1 LPKYSPQAFAQRVK
15 STNPALGQL
24 DDNTAVQ
31 VWLKQYPGDREYL
44 DDPGNLFGEVERAQ
58 KLLAPPTDI
67 DLPLEEGQTRDPR
80 LDNPDLRVP
89 EPLPTVEPPSNTLY
103 EMAKGAPFALRSTGG
118 ILGAVAGGIAGSGVP
133 GAGTAAGVATG
144 GMAGQA
150 GGEFLAQLIERH
162 VIGGAPEMTPMQA
175 GKDAARIALNAALGG
190 YVPKAL
196 DPTTAAV
203 KVLGRRA
210 VEGGLIGA
218 GAVGLDVGLEGRL
231 PTAPELAMSAG
242 MGAGA
247 GLVGGALEARSLSKV
262 AAAQAANKRA
272 HEALQMALRN
282 KAMVEGFQ
290 PPIGPERQLGA
301 GAFVAGE
308 RGIAAPGMEYPRVES
323 RLTHQMPP
331 DATPTVEEIG
341 QILPQ
346 PRDIAAQYS
355 GSGEPIRWN
364 PPDEDVVYTGSGR
377 TLLSEFGVPN
387 TLDEQMEKLGR
398 PFVPPTTETGTVVGS
413 PLYGITPG
421 EPPPPAPAP
430 TTETIPVTDLPPPRQ
445 PARGPLTPA
454 EIQAA
459 DTTPPPAEMMGGGK
473 AGPQFQK
480 MLSLGG
486 PAVAMAIP
494 ESEETDLDNLARA
507 GLISTALLGAFQGI
521 KGRGRIPRFNSGVS
535 KRMDTFAQKGA
546 YARNWY
552 KEAGPMLLKAF
563 NGDQDKVRQ
572 LIQMLSATSQNATVK
587 ANTKLAIKAYQQA
600 AEGVPFSGYMGVVT
614 NNLNKLMKGEQW
626 GGPKLQ
632 NFVDALMG
640 DENAV
645 VVDRWIM
652 RAMGRKEHA
661 PRTVE
666 EYNAIAEAVRDR
678 AKAMGVT
685 PAEYQAMVWAGVRG
699 GGEDFATLMRPY
711 IEQPSLFTSDPL
723 AVIDKSTE
731 MIPVAGS
738 KAPLATVRPGAG
750 MTLRTEAPPVGEQQQ
765 LLARPKL
772 KLRPQ
777 QPEEIVSTVSAARAK
792 SLERGTGDGATVSLT
807 EGDMWGSG
815 KFAVGVKKFGEV
827 LDNPTDEQIADYI
840 RRRSNL
846 LKQPGYS
853 FGIWRDSETGQ
864 VWLDTVRLFDDEKT
878 ARAFGK
884 KQDQIAIGQLHPEG
898 FKEIRLKP
906 APSEMVGLEH
916 RSLTEGLTEIDP
928 SYYEPSFLEGRRG
941 AQAIPRSYYTKKGG
955 FVEARF
961 KGMPH
966 VYEGEVPQEGLY
978 DIVTDPLG
986 IRAKAQARGE
996 DWALDMERGIKEAG
1010 FKGYYYSSHENPMFR
1025 DTVVMFEKLPVK
1037 HRLSEPYL
1045 RQLKRLEA
1053 ERGVQM
1059 AGPLAKAGA
1068 FAAGAATGAALGD
1081 TPEERVTLGLGLGA
1095 VGAGLVR
1102 GPKKPPKLPKGMS
1115 QKAEQLLTAQASDAT
1130 GSKGSILPLASRA
1143 KQAVVSRFAP
1153 QDFLAEQA
1161 EKNIGRKL
1169 RPEEH
1174 PGEMNR
1180 IIAGGTGG
1188 RTRAAKYELE
1198 DLIGESKKAGL
1209 EPELR
1214 LYLNMKGIL
1223 HGAKTLEG
1231 RGAAGAAKAASGKA
1245 FPLKYTPEEAER
1257 ELAEQMKRLG
1267 PEKAK
1272 QLEAMGSKLFDF
1284 NRQTLEM
1291 IKPIIPKSTYDELVE
1306 RGKEYVP
1313 LYRRTGLRIED
1324 GVVVGGPDGI
1334 GTQHVERLKGAGLS
1348 LNQIK
1353 SLQKLEGSEMI
1364 TQDPL
1369 QASLYLRRL
1378 AEQELGRNQAAQTLY
1393 NLRKIDPNGVG
1404 KAIVP
1409 LKGDIRPPR
1418 GHEELSFRFNGP
1430 DGKTYVQRFAVPSE
1444 VAQAQKML
1452 DGIELMAG
1460 WTAVGGVLG
1469 AGKTVL
1475 QASATGLNIP
1485 FAIWNVQRDFR
1496 TARRFLKGQKQFNP
1510 SDAIQYA
1517 REWGEALRH
1526 RLRKDDNFRE
1536 ALRARALHG
1545 TLQETLVPQ
1554 SLKLGK
1560 EPEGAVRFVL
1570 RNISDWN
1577 RALEETTK
1585 LSAYNR
1591 VKRAHPDWSPDQI
1604 AQEVRKFGGSPDFA
1618 DSGTLNARGLGLAFM
1633 FLNPGI
1639 QGIAQ
1644 NMRGIGRAPG
1654 KAALMLGTAIGASI
1668 ALYRWNSQFIAE
1680 DGRPE
1685 IEHVPK
1691 HDRDASFVIL
1701 LDSKDPQTGRRH
1713 YLTVFPKSHADRLFY
1728 NTVQDA
1734 IQMAAGDTGIT
1745 PGQLA
1750 ADAASQFLPGS
1761 FQLNADEP
1769 VQSLLTGMA
1778 ATSNPIIRVPL
1789 ELAGNR
1795 RAYENIPIESQ
1806 RELRLPPQ
1814 SRYDARTSPLA
1825 VKVGKVTGKATEGFP
1840 DFLTLGP
1847 KKVEQVMRTFG
1858 APGQMLT
1865 SSIDTALN
1873 RGSEKMQPEG
1883 LEKVKK
1889 LPVVGP
1895 LVARGVRGGGDQRLR
1910 DRADKV
1916 YDRFDLAEKT
1926 ANELASVEKREPARL
1941 EQFLRDPENIKRLT
1955 EADVLREGLG
1965 VLGELRTQRELILN
1979 GTVKP
1984 GNPSAE
1990 LRRLREIEVQLMAQL
2005 EQALKLR

>member
-1 LPKYSPQAFAQRVK
+1 MPKYSPQAFAQRVK

-67 DLPLEEGQTRDPR
+67 NLPLEEGQTRDPR
-80 LDNPDLRVP
+80 LDLRVP

-103 EMAKGAPFALRSTGG
+103 EMAKGAPTALRMSGG
-118 ILGAVAGGIAGSGVP
+118 ILGATAGGIAGSVVP

-272 HEALQMALRN
+272 HEALQMTLRN

-290 PPIGPERQLGA
+290 PPIGPERQLAA
-301 GAFVAGE
+301 GPFVAGE

-331 DATPTVEEIG
+331 DATPTAEEIG

-355 GSGEPIRWN
+355 GTGEPIRWN

-421 EPPPPAPAP
+421 EPGQRGTNVEIIEALLPSRMREILAQARQESPSFANIRQAMQTEPPPPAPAP
-430 TTETIPVTDLPPPRQ
+430 TTETIPVTDLPPP
-445 PARGPLTPA
+445 ARGPLTPT

-486 PAVAMAIP
+486 PAAAMAIP
-494 ESEETDLDNLARA
+494 EDENSSVDNFLRA
-507 GLISTALLGAFQGI
+507 GLIGAGAAGI
-521 KGRGRIPRFNSGVS
+521 MRGKVIPKPAEV
-535 KRMDTFAQKGA
+535 
-546 YARNWY
+546 
-552 KEAGPMLLKAF
+552 
-563 NGDQDKVRQ
+563 
-572 LIQMLSATSQNATVK
+572 VK
-587 ANTKLAIKAYQQA
+587 AVQA
-600 AEGVPFSGYMGVVT
+600 AR
-614 NNLNKLMKGEQW
+614 Q
-626 GGPKLQ
+626 
-632 NFVDALMG
+632 
-640 DENAV
+640 
-645 VVDRWIM
+645 R
-652 RAMGRKEHA
+652 
-661 PRTVE
+661 
-666 EYNAIAEAVRDR
+666 
-678 AKAMGVT
+678 
-685 PAEYQAMVWAGVRG
+685 
-699 GGEDFATLMRPY
+699 
-711 IEQPSLFTSDPL
+711 SL
-723 AVIDKSTE
+723 A
-731 MIPVAGS
+731 
-738 KAPLATVRPGAG
+738 
-750 MTLRTEAPPVGEQQQ
+750 
-765 LLARPKL
+765 
-772 KLRPQ
+772 
-777 QPEEIVSTVSAARAK
+777 
-792 SLERGTGDGATVSLT
+792 RGTGDGATFNLRQ
-807 EGDMWGSG
+807 GDMWGSG
-815 KFAVGVKKFGEV
+815 KFAVGVQKFSKVFEKGA
-827 LDNPTDEQIADYI
+827 TDSDIAAYVN
-840 RRRSNL
+840 RYRNL
-846 LKQPGYS
+846 LKQPEYS
-853 FGIWRDSETGQ
+853 VGVWQDTDTGKTY
-864 VWLDTVRLFDDEKT
+864 LDVVRLFDDEKT
-878 ARAFGK
+878 ARAFGR
-884 KQDQIAIGQLHPEG
+884 KQDQIAIGQLHPDG

-961 KGMPH
+961 KGMPN

-1010 FKGYYYSSHENPMFR
+1010 FKGYHYSSHENPMFR

-1037 HRLSEPYL
+1037 HRFSEPYL
-1045 RQLKRLEA
+1045 RQLEKAKA

-1180 IIAGGTGG
+1180 IVAGGTGG

-1231 RGAAGAAKAASGKA
+1231 RGAAKVASGEA

-1460 WTAVGGVLG
+1460 WTTVGGVLG
-1469 AGKTVL
+1469 GGKTVL

-1517 REWGEALRH
+1517 REWGEALRN
-1526 RLRKDDNFRE
+1526 RLRKNDNFRE
-1536 ALRARALHG
+1536 ALKARALHG

-1591 VKRAHPDWSPDQI
+1591 VKSAHPDWSPDQI

-1761 FQLNADEP
+1761 FQLDADEP

-1778 ATSNPIIRVPL
+1778 ATSNPVIRVPL

-1889 LPVVGP
+1889 LPVVGL
-1895 LVARGVRGGGDQRLR
+1895 LVARGIRGGGDQRLR

-1955 EADVLREGLG
+1955 EADVLREGLS

-1990 LRRLREIEVQLMAQL
+1990 LRRLREIEAQLMAQL